1 MTRATV
7 IDVMLEGGQE
17 TCMADLNPEAAW
29 HLIQNLIL
37 IKMLFSL
44 PACLIRVTYPLTQLL
59 QNSTGGIKKCNT
71 MLTLPLLQA

>member
-1 MTRATV
+1 MTV
-7 IDVMLEGGQE
+7 CVLKGGQKR
-17 TCMADLNPEAAW
+17 CMADLNPEAAW

-59 QNSTGGIKKCNT
+59 QNGTSNRSVRHNHT
-71 MLTLPLLQA
+71 M